1 MEKVIIDTS
10 VAVKWFSTEAIWS
23 MLDEINPG
31 LEKLAEEPYE
41 KIREYELKTR
51 ELKEGDFG

>member
-1 MEKVIIDTS
+1 MRGRDIK
-10 VAVKWFSTEAIWS
+10 FMCTEAIGK
-23 MLDEINPG
+23 MLDELNPG

-51 ELKEGDFG
+51 ELKEGDFGINI